1 MSKRCN
7 TSHNSEA
14 LNAMEG
20 TGGAPGKRIAPVLNA
35 NLVGSRTLIHFK
47 LCYTHEIWRMHAE
60 PTPPTFVC
68 LFVCWNLGLG
78 CLVNVSL

>member
-20 TGGAPGKRIAPVLNA
+20 TGGAPGKRTAPVLNA
-35 NLVGSRTLIHFK
+35 KLVGSPTLIHFK
-47 LCYTHEIWRMHAE
+47 LCYTHEIRRMHAE
-60 PTPPTFVC
+60 PTP
-68 LFVCWNLGLG
+68 LHLSVCWNLRLG